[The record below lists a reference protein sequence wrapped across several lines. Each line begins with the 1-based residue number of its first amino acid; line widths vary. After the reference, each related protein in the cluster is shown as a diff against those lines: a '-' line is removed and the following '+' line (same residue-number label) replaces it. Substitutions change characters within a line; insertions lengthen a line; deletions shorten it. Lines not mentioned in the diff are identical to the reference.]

1 MVLSKLN
8 EGTTM
13 NSWQKQTL
21 SSMAKVSSMLVRTG
35 QARDRT
41 AALRKLRAMDTSLVD
56 EEGAPIEYSYDLNP
70 TTGRQEL
77 TWLAPSIEHTTAMSR
92 GMYNNPAK
100 GTTGNSW
107 KKQVL
112 SSQAKVPAM
121 LVRTGQARDLK
132 AAWAKLKGMDTS
144 LVDEE
149 GEPIAYSYDFNPTT
163 RRQELTWYAPSIE
176 HTTAMSS
183 GMYNNPNGR
192 RRNPSDEVM
201 YTRSGMAYIV
211 GADGKPRF
219 VARSQAEKE
228 LARESVRA
236 LKRAPKKMKTGREP
250 DGAKAMR
257 LFHSGQSSSLKTAWD
272 AVKIFGSNEASS
284 LEEAVQMA
292 EGTRRANGRRSR

>member
-192 RRNPSDEVM
+192 VHARQGSSYRTLGNPAQTEAQTNAAEAMRLFHSGEASSLQEAWDIV
-201 YTRSGMAYIV
+201 RSGAARPRKRTLMERAVYRPRT
-211 GADGKPRF
+211 GA
-219 VARSQAEKE
+219 ANAQNA
-228 LARESVRA
+228 
-236 LKRAPKKMKTGREP
+236 
-250 DGAKAMR
+250 AKAMR
-257 LFHSGQSSSLKTAWD
+257 LFHSGQ
-272 AVKIFGSNEASS
+272 ASS
-284 LEEAVQMA
+284 LQEAWDMVK
-292 EGTRRANGRRSR
+292 GTQRLTNSRSR